1 MLVLT
6 RKVDESIVIG
16 DSIVV
21 TVLAIEGEQI
31 KIGINAPRD
40 VPILRRE
47 VFDAVQDQAKIQEL
61 MAKETKPDA
70 LEQLRSLLSSESE
83 KDAEESE
90 NRDEAGK

>member
-1 MLVLT
+1 MLVLN

-40 VPILRRE
+40 VPILRKE
-47 VFDAVQDQAKIQEL
+47 VFDAVQDQKRIQEL
-61 MAKETKPDA
+61 MAKETKPESF
-70 LEQLRSLLSSESE
+70 EQLRTLLSSESE

-90 NRDEAGK
+90 NKEDVSG

>member
-31 KIGINAPRD
+31 KIGIDAPRD
-40 VPILRRE
+40 VPILRQE

-61 MAKETKPDA
+61 MAKEAKPDA
-70 LEQLRSLLSSESE
+70 LEQLRTLLSSENEKHSE
-83 KDAEESE
+83 EPGRKNDAP
-90 NRDEAGK
+90 

>member
-31 KIGINAPRD
+31 KIGIDAPRD
-40 VPILRRE
+40 VPILRQE

-61 MAKETKPDA
+61 MAKEAKPDA
-70 LEQLRSLLSSESE
+70 LEQLRTLLSSENDKHSE
-83 KDAEESE
+83 EPGRKNDAP
-90 NRDEAGK
+90 

>member
-21 TVLAIEGEQI
+21 TVLAIEGEQV
-31 KIGINAPRD
+31 KIGIDAPRD
-40 VPILRRE
+40 VPILRQE

-61 MAKETKPDA
+61 MAKEAKPDA
-70 LEQLRSLLSSESE
+70 LEQLRTLLSSENDKHSE
-83 KDAEESE
+83 EPGRKNDAP
-90 NRDEAGK
+90 